1 MQQTLVWKPLTTPGV
16 ESLRLSMDDTGI
28 HASSHLIQNR
38 NGHSIAA
45 TYVLDSDPR
54 WRFRHLWLKVENQG
68 SRSLRLSRDIRGR
81 WLLDGQHR
89 RDLDQCQLVMLSGTP
104 FTHTPALHR
113 CDLGT
118 GQSEQ
123 LHVAYI
129 DLSSMRVEARHMR
142 YHCLRQQAQ
151 QSLYRCEAEGRKAI
165 ELTVDQQSLLLEAQG
180 LYQRMSARTLSL
192 NTWV

>member
-16 ESLRLSMDDTGI
+16 ESLRLSMDEQGI

-38 NGHSIAA
+38 NGQSIAA

-54 WRFRHLWLKVENQG
+54 WRFRHLWLKVDYHG
-68 SRSLRLSRDIRGR
+68 PRSLRLDRDIRGR
-81 WLLDGQHR
+81 WLLNGQHR
-89 RDLDQCQLVMLSGTP
+89 RDLDPCQLVMLAGTP
-104 FTHTPALHR
+104 FTHTPALQR
-113 CDLGT
+113 CGLET

-123 LHVAYI
+123 VQVAYI
-129 DLSSMRVEARHMR
+129 DLSSLRVEARQLR
-142 YHCLRQQAQ
+142 YHCLRQHAQ

-165 ELTVDQQSLLLEAQG
+165 ELTVDKQSLLLEAQG
-180 LYQRMSARTLSL
+180 LYQRMSARTLEL

>member
-16 ESLRLSMDDTGI
+16 ESLRLSMDEQGI

-38 NGHSIAA
+38 SGQSIAA

-54 WRFRHLWLKVENQG
+54 WRFRHLWLKVENHGQ
-68 SRSLRLSRDIRGR
+68 SSLRLDRDIRGR
-81 WLLDGQHR
+81 WLLNGQHR
-89 RDLDQCQLVMLSGTP
+89 RDLDSCQLVMLSGTP
-104 FTHTPALHR
+104 FTHTPALQR
-113 CDLGT
+113 CALET

-123 LHVAYI
+123 LQVAYI
-129 DLSSMRVEARHMR
+129 DLPSLRVEARQLR

-151 QSLYRCEAEGRKAI
+151 QTLYRCETEGRRPM
-165 ELTVDQQSLLLEAQG
+165 ELMVDRQSVLLEAQG
-180 LYQRMSARTLSL
+180 LYQLMSARTLSL